1 MVIVPIVVKAHAKV
15 NRVILYSTLLYNY
28 VFPWVKGGEK
38 GISRIIYFLLLVN
51 KTTISKTKC
60 RL

>member
-28 VFPWVKGGEK
+28 VFPWVKGGE
-38 GISRIIYFLLLVN
+38 REEFLE
-51 KTTISKTKC
+51 
-60 RL
+60 